1 MCFKLTKVHWF
12 LSANFSYCYMLHSA
26 PYLTHLVVA
35 LKFQQGCVHRFHT
48 SRHSAVPQV
57 EVLTCQLSARANFFR
72 LFGDS
77 PSLPAPRLV
86 SVHRPAPVT
95 PAYFLLVRVVL
106 TLQGSLAKDYF
117 TGGLTAGKCSS
128 SFAPE
133 VVNSSKQIKQTNN
146 GTRNKSRD
154 VPYQCHPTLMH

>member
-1 MCFKLTKVHWF
+1 MLYVT
-12 LSANFSYCYMLHSA
+12 LSTLPD
-26 PYLTHLVVA
+26 PYR
-35 LKFQQGCVHRFHT
+35 CRFEIPTRLRAQIPHQT
-48 SRHSAVPQV
+48 SRCRPRSASLNLPPVR
-57 EVLTCQLSARANFFR
+57 ARANFFR

-86 SVHRPAPVT
+86 SVHRPAPAT

-128 SFAPE
+128 SFAPK

-146 GTRNKSRD
+146 GTLNKSSD
-154 VPYQCHPTLMH
+154 VPYQFHPTLTHSNLSDPSLL